1 MKIKVLVLLKEVR
14 KLLKKFVDE
23 NTVRKVPKNGYIV
36 IDGKETGVS
45 NLLTFLEEN
54 PEIAKKNGY
63 YPVKEVEYPSL
74 QEDEYVEEKYS
85 IARGKIVPQYTVL
98 SYDTDVTE

>member
-1 MKIKVLVLLKEVR
+1 MKMKVQELLKEV
-14 KLLKKFVDE
+14 KTLLKKYIDE
-23 NTVRKVPKNGYIV
+23 NTVKKVPKNGYVI

-54 PEIAKKNGY
+54 PKVAKENGY
-63 YPVKEVEYPSL
+63 YPVKEIEYPVL
-74 QEDEYVEEKYS
+74 MENEYVEEKYTLV
-85 IARGKIVPQYTVL
+85 RGKIVPEYTVL